1 MSDDD
6 DFNPATMDDDT
17 IYIGTRKY
25 VAADNIKELEAKLA
39 KAMIA
44 LKFYADLE
52 TYEQNAEPPYQNG
65 FCAIELDEGKIARA
79 ALAEIEGMKN
89 NE

>member
-1 MSDDD
+1 MSEYR
-6 DFNPATMDDDT
+6 
-17 IYIGTRKY
+17 YIGKDGMPILARDLEDQRD
-25 VAADNIKELEAKLA
+25 AALAKLT

-65 FCAIELDEGKIARA
+65 FFAIELDEGKVARA
-79 ALAEIEGMKN
+79 ALAEIEGEK
-89 NE
+89 E

>member
-1 MSDDD
+1 MSDED

-65 FCAIELDEGKIARA
+65 FCAIEFDEGKIARA
-79 ALAEIEGMKN
+79 ALAEIEG
-89 NE
+89 ETE

>member
-25 VAADNIKELEAKLA
+25 VAADHIKELEAKLS
-39 KAMIA
+39 KSEAMRQHLQSLVIW
-44 LKFYADLE
+44 
-52 TYEQNAEPPYQNG
+52 G
-65 FCAIELDEGKIARA
+65 RGIG
-79 ALAEIEGMKN
+79 
-89 NE
+89 